1 MDFTLTKY
9 KELLLTIKSK
19 GYIFERFDEY
29 IEKSAMASTPQ
40 FLNFK
45 TLILRHDVDRMPQN
59 ALKMAKLEHD
69 LGIKTTYYFRT
80 IPQTFKPEIIKQI
93 VDLGHEIGYHYENL
107 SMAGRLLK
115 KSKPNNR
122 TSAEFKTALYK
133 LAMEDFKNS
142 LECLRELYPVRTM
155 CKHGAPLSEYD
166 NGDIWKEYDYKK
178 EGIIGEPNF
187 DINWNEMLY
196 ISDAARAWNNKDIS
210 RRDKVNSSYK
220 YTFNNTKDIIDALNK
235 FKLPS
240 KIMINIHPEHWAESN
255 LEWLKIWI
263 IRKIK
268 NTFKKIYL
276 RTQ

>member
-29 IEKSAMASTPQ
+29 IEKSEIASSLQ

-93 VDLGHEIGYHYENL
+93 VDLGHEIGYHYENF

-115 KSKPNNR
+115 K
-122 TSAEFKTALYK
+122 
-133 LAMEDFKNS
+133 
-142 LECLRELYPVRTM
+142 
-155 CKHGAPLSEYD
+155 
-166 NGDIWKEYDYKK
+166 
-178 EGIIGEPNF
+178 
-187 DINWNEMLY
+187 
-196 ISDAARAWNNKDIS
+196 
-210 RRDKVNSSYK
+210 
-220 YTFNNTKDIIDALNK
+220 
-235 FKLPS
+235 
-240 KIMINIHPEHWAESN
+240 
-255 LEWLKIWI
+255 
-263 IRKIK
+263 
-268 NTFKKIYL
+268 
-276 RTQ
+276 

>member
-1 MDFTLTKY
+1 
-9 KELLLTIKSK
+9 
-19 GYIFERFDEY
+19 
-29 IEKSAMASTPQ
+29 
-40 FLNFK
+40 
-45 TLILRHDVDRMPQN
+45 
-59 ALKMAKLEHD
+59 
-69 LGIKTTYYFRT
+69 
-80 IPQTFKPEIIKQI
+80 
-93 VDLGHEIGYHYENL
+93 
-107 SMAGRLLK
+107 MAGRLLK

-155 CKHGAPLSEYD
+155 CKHGAPFSEYD

-220 YTFNNTKDIIDALNK
+220 YTFNNTKDII
-235 FKLPS
+235 
-240 KIMINIHPEHWAESN
+240 E
-255 LEWLKIWI
+255 
-263 IRKIK
+263 
-268 NTFKKIYL
+268 
-276 RTQ
+276 